1 MSRTRI
7 AFLVLL
13 AIAAY
18 VVLNWLWLD
27 LEGNVDPDTAT
38 WLSLLY
44 APFSALA
51 SIAAPFV
58 LGYVV
63 RSYGFLLGA
72 LVGALA
78 GPIGICLVGAKW
90 GSVTP
95 SADLVALLLS
105 SAVGAALLGSVSAAA
120 GVLASQRR
128 A

>member
-13 AIAAY
+13 AIAGS
-18 VVLNWLWLD
+18 VGLNWLWLN

-63 RSYGFLLGA
+63 RSHGFFLGA
-72 LVGALA
+72 IVGALA
-78 GPIGICLVGAKW
+78 GPIEICLVGGKW
-90 GSVTP
+90 GNVTP
-95 SADLVALLLS
+95 SPALAALLLS
-105 SAVGAALLGSVSAAA
+105 AAIGAALLGSVSAAA
-120 GVLASQRR
+120 GVLASRR
-128 A
+128 RP